1 MTKTRQANDVTH
13 HIGLVYAENY
23 TELSIPMRLS
33 VVSDKKQE
41 KTTMWL
47 IV

>member
-13 HIGLVYAENY
+13 HIGLVYAENN

-41 KTTMWL
+41 NAT
-47 IV
+47 I

>member
-1 MTKTRQANDVTH
+1 MIKTRHNKDMINL
-13 HIGLVYAENY
+13 IGLVYAENN

-41 KTTMWL
+41 NAT
-47 IV
+47 I